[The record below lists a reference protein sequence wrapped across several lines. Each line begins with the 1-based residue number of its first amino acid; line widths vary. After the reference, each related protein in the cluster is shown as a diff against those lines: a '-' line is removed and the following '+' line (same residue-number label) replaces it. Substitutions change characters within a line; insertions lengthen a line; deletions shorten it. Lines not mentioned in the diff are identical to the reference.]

1 MRPYRWFIHYI
12 AVICVTALL
21 ILSRVTLPAVPTPLA
36 LNAALS
42 PCAAQPRELPP
53 RAARAWHRFTPPF
66 AAAWQERLER
76 EEDAVAADVEAAR
89 LSGFYVQS
97 PTNFDVTRT
106 YLLHQLKG
114 WVARHNIT
122 SSLPMGT
129 YFDDAEWLLLPHNAS
144 SLLVCPFAGEGT
156 QYGLDEEPCDLHNM
170 AVPGAL
176 GARDLFSWAQTME
189 HLVDP
194 ELGLARVASHL
205 APRGWHVVSTPT
217 HNLPHGEPWH
227 FFHTTPAGLALL
239 SQRVGLVPVEVGYFG
254 WVMCAWGAASG
265 AHTLAAHALP
275 HTLTHTPA
283 RAAADVADSYAMAF
297 AQKSQRN
304 GNNENE
310 RFWMGRDAAS
320 RVWGGVQTKLRAASQ
335 ALLLSRREG
344 GGCGNAAEELP
355 PAAFSAFGAATVA
368 TYAAARP
375 PVPPA
380 PVVVALY
387 RQWVKARWGWA
398 PRSEDLAAVREA
410 LGEAEDAREMEVA
423 REARANKASA
433 YKAGMGSG
441 AGVKSPLLAACG
453 GAAREAGN
461 YIALAGLFEALRAAL
476 DGGSAPP
483 PAGGGAL
490 TLEDVEG
497 GGACLCAIAA
507 RGLRVAFDNGGEACS
522 AYGGGLPGGTL
533 TGAQLGGGG
542 PPASL
547 LLLEDFLEYVEDP
560 LLALL
565 EAKSALLP
573 GGWLWVSA
581 RVVAP
586 YNPYANGRVL
596 LRTLTPTALL
606 VTLTRAGFDVLWAQH
621 WGVPGHVTLLVT
633 RDAGPGV
640 AFATLE
646 QGKVPASEWV
656 SASVSWVLARR
667 PI

>member
-1 MRPYRWFIHYI
+1 
-12 AVICVTALL
+12 
-21 ILSRVTLPAVPTPLA
+21 
-36 LNAALS
+36 
-42 PCAAQPRELPP
+42 
-53 RAARAWHRFTPPF
+53 
-66 AAAWQERLER
+66 
-76 EEDAVAADVEAAR
+76 
-89 LSGFYVQS
+89 
-97 PTNFDVTRT
+97 
-106 YLLHQLKG
+106 
-114 WVARHNIT
+114 
-122 SSLPMGT
+122 
-129 YFDDAEWLLLPHNAS
+129 
-144 SLLVCPFAGEGT
+144 
-156 QYGLDEEPCDLHNM
+156 
-170 AVPGAL
+170 
-176 GARDLFSWAQTME
+176 
-189 HLVDP
+189 
-194 ELGLARVASHL
+194 
-205 APRGWHVVSTPT
+205 
-217 HNLPHGEPWH
+217 
-227 FFHTTPAGLALL
+227 
-239 SQRVGLVPVEVGYFG
+239 
-254 WVMCAWGAASG
+254 
-265 AHTLAAHALP
+265 
-275 HTLTHTPA
+275 
-283 RAAADVADSYAMAF
+283 MAF

-335 ALLLSRREG
+335 VLLLSRREG
-344 GGCGNAAEELP
+344 GGCGNAAEEHP

-368 TYAAARP
+368 AYAAARP
-375 PVPPA
+375 PVPAA

-410 LGEAEDAREMEVA
+410 LGEAEDAREIEVA
-423 REARANKASA
+423 REARANKA
-433 YKAGMGSG
+433 GVGGG

-453 GAAREAGN
+453 GAVREAGN
-461 YIALAGLFEALRAAL
+461 YIALSGLFEALRAAL

-490 TLEDVEG
+490 ALEGAEE

-507 RGLRVAFDNGGEACS
+507 RGLRAVFADGGEACG

-533 TGAQLGGGG
+533 AGAQLGGGL
-542 PPASL
+542 PASL

-581 RVVAP
+581 RVIAP

-606 VTLTRAGFDVLWAQH
+606 VTLVRAGFDVLWAQH

-667 PI
+667 PE